1 MVPPSNNTS
10 NFGSF
15 TLLAK
20 LARGDV
26 GDLFLARSQG
36 AGGFEKLVIIKRI
49 HSVLMED
56 KEVAD
61 TFYQEAK
68 TAAYI
73 EHPNVRIVYE
83 IGNNQEHHYIALEYL
98 EGVPLVDVLLARRK
112 NPKLAD
118 TRFIVSLLSQACEG
132 LHAAHTHK
140 FDDKVGRIH
149 GDLNPRSLFI
159 TASGTT
165 KILDFDI
172 ARMRMILAGR
182 HGFVRRTSAYM
193 SPEEIQSGHSDA
205 RSDIFSLGA
214 VAWEAVTGRRL
225 FKRDTAEET
234 MRAIVSEAAPSA
246 KSVRPD
252 ITDALNATVL
262 RALQRDPTLRFQS
275 ARDFCSALDRA
286 LLQEGPPLAPLKI
299 TAQIQS
305 VFADKLKDQRDFVR
319 AARDGKEQSD
329 DLVRSCRARTEDAAT
344 IVAPPIGE
352 IDEWESDFLVATKIV
367 DYEDTMSAIAVAL
380 ENLKSTEGGRVSTH
394 GDSNE
399 TSPDPFQEV
408 TEIADFSDTG
418 VAPSWG
424 DTQNLIIS
432 SLDLPDNLDGAA
444 SDLGSVRAKTRSGKQ
459 PATVAV
465 SSLSSSLPSPS
476 VLAGRELK
484 LPPLPKLQVNTQIV
498 SPPKRSKAARGSGSS
513 KALIVA
519 LAVATVLVVGAIV
532 FVAVRKSSNSN
543 DRESAVVALDASTL
557 AVKDAAAEDERLVD
571 LRARD
576 GGMAQD
582 ASGGGLDGG
591 FDGGVRDTGAVQDAG
606 DGDSSAGMGTLRLSS
621 SIGGR
626 VYVNG
631 KRRGRTPITISL
643 PVGRHKIRV
652 VPGVGKAK
660 TVYVEIEEGQELR
673 RRMRL

>member
-1 MVPPSNNTS
+1 
-10 NFGSF
+10 
-15 TLLAK
+15 
-20 LARGDV
+20 
-26 GDLFLARSQG
+26 SQG

-73 EHPNVRIVYE
+73 EHPNVRMVYE

-118 TRFIVSLLSQACEG
+118 TRFLLSLLSQACEG
-132 LHAAHTHK
+132 LHAAHIHK

-193 SPEEIQSGHSDA
+193 SPEEIQSGQSDA

-225 FKRDTAEET
+225 FKRDTSEET

-262 RALQRDPTLRFQS
+262 RALHRDPTLRFQS
-275 ARDFCSALDRA
+275 ARDFGSALDRA
-286 LLQEGPPLAPLKI
+286 LLQEGTPLAPLKI

-305 VFADKLKDQRDFVR
+305 VFADKLKKQRDFVR
-319 AARDGKEQSD
+319 AAREGKEQSD
-329 DLVRSCRARTEDAAT
+329 SLVRSYRARTEDAAT
-344 IVAPPIGE
+344 VVAPPIGE
-352 IDEWESDFLVATKIV
+352 VDEWESDFSVATKIV

-380 ENLKSTEGGRVSTH
+380 ENLKTSEGGRAAKQ
-394 GDSNE
+394 GDPNE
-399 TSPDPFQEV
+399 TNSDPFQEA
-408 TEIADFSDTG
+408 TEFADFSDTG

-432 SLDLPDNLDGAA
+432 SLDLPETLSGGSAA
-444 SDLGSVRAKTRSGKQ
+444 SDLDSARAETRAGKKQ
-459 PATVAV
+459 TAKVAAT
-465 SSLSSSLPSPS
+465 SLPASS
-476 VLAGRELK
+476 IVASSIVAGNELQ
-484 LPPLPKLQVNTQIV
+484 LPPLPALPVKTQIV
-498 SPPKRSKAARGSGSS
+498 SPTKHTRGSREKGSS
-513 KALIVA
+513 RIPIVA
-519 LAVATVLVVGAIV
+519 LAVATVLVLGAIV
-532 FVAVRKSSNSN
+532 IVVVRKSSSSKSG
-543 DRESAVVALDASTL
+543 DIEAAVLAS
-557 AVKDAAAEDERLVD
+557 DAATFVLEVRLDSGIGDSSV
-571 LRARD
+571 AVE
-576 GGMAQD
+576 D
-582 ASGGGLDGG
+582 ASGGGLDRES
-591 FDGGVRDTGAVQDAG
+591 DAGVRDAGAGEDAG
-606 DGDSSAGMGTLRLSS
+606 DGASSAQAGDETGSTEAGMGTLRLSS
-621 SIGGR
+621 SIRGR

-652 VPGVGKAK
+652 VPGAGKPAK
-660 TVYVEIEEGQELR
+660 TVYVEIKEGQEVR